1 MASDCLL
8 GFYPPPF
15 QNFAY
20 YSVIPADGLN
30 LHPPIRRKLS
40 GLVSL
45 PVATE
50 AQLTA
55 GRTLN

>member
-8 GFYPPPF
+8 GFYPPF

-20 YSVIPADGLN
+20 CSVIPADGLN
-30 LHPPIRRKLS
+30 LHPQIRRKLS

-45 PVATE
+45 PVVTE